1 MSDARK
7 RKSFWEPEQPH
18 IKEWIANQ
26 KDLGRSIQL
35 LAADAIQK
43 YGHGDAIE
51 AMVNMQTGGTPMPMA
66 PVTPTPAP
74 VETPQPAPVQ
84 QAADVLPPPVTQPVQ
99 TPAPQA
105 APPVNTQATAVP
117 ASQQLGTSALDDLF
131 STQSR

>member
-43 YGHGDAIE
+43 YGQGDAIE
-51 AMVNMQTGGTPMPMA
+51 AMVNMQTGGTPMPTA

-74 VETPQPAPVQ
+74 VETPQPTPVQ

-99 TPAPQA
+99 TPAPPA
-105 APPVNTQATAVP
+105 NTQATAAP
-117 ASQQLGTSALDDLF
+117 ASQQIGADALDALF